1 LLLIFKAGFMS
12 KNFTWWKDGDFFV
25 GHLDSFPDY
34 DTQGASLDE
43 LKSNLISLYNDIA
56 SDEIP
61 FIRHADVL
69 EMA

>member
-1 LLLIFKAGFMS
+1 MS
-12 KNFTWWKDGDFFV
+12 QNFTWWKDGDFFV

-61 FIRHADVL
+61 
-69 EMA
+69 